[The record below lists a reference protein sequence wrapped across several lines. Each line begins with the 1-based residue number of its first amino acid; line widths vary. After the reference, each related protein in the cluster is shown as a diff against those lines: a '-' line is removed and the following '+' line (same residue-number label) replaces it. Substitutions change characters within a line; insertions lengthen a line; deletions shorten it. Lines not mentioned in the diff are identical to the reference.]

1 MPKIDKVKEYIGFLK
16 AIFITS
22 IVVLSSLI
30 AFLYKE
36 SLSENYLVVL
46 AILTDIIFIVV
57 LFKKIIKEINELED
71 L

>member
-22 IVVLSSLI
+22 IVVLSSLV

-36 SLSENYLVVL
+36 CISDNYVVLL
-46 AILTDIIFIVV
+46 AILFDIIFIVL
-57 LFKKIIKEINELED
+57 LFKKIMKEINALED

>member
-36 SLSENYLVVL
+36 SISDNYLVLL
-46 AILTDIIFIVV
+46 AILLDIVFIILV
-57 LFKKIIKEINELED
+57 FKKIMKEINGLED